1 MGTPVKIFE
10 IIKIAVIIH
19 LKWIIHCFT
28 VWMLDLEL
36 RKKLKKKLKVPIVA
50 QGVAMVAQ

>member
-1 MGTPVKIFE
+1 MGTPVKNFV